1 MVVIALMG
9 KIVDV
14 MITLMGKMVDVMIA
28 LMGKMVDVMIT
39 LMGKMV
45 DVMIA
50 LMGKMVECYD
60 GAKGWLS
67 AWDGTTSKKRVLV
80 RTGVMLSQCVK
91 GLASTL
97 QEVNGRGVY
106 VWICDK

>member
-1 MVVIALMG
+1 MADI
-9 KIVDV
+9 
-14 MITLMGKMVDVMIA
+14 MIA

-60 GAKGWLS
+60 RLVVSVGWDDVKETS
-67 AWDGTTSKKRVLV
+67 AGEDRRDVVTVCERLG
-80 RTGVMLSQCVK
+80 QQF
-91 GLASTL
+91 A
-97 QEVNGRGVY
+97 RG
-106 VWICDK
+106 